1 MTAGHSHVQRRHGP
15 IRPVLLVVVVVLAIV
30 TLVGVVALRP
40 TGVSTTR
47 ARQLG
52 LRSERYRGVVT
63 TVDTGPCSYAP
74 DETCTT
80 ANVRIANGPRAG
92 DATILGPF
100 NDVDATS
107 PRLTK
112 GEKIVLGYEPTTN
125 TYLYADRERR
135 PALGVLT
142 ALFIVAVIVLGRRRG
157 LYALIAL
164 AVTVVIILEFIVP
177 SMLDGRSALL
187 VAVVGAAAIAFIAL
201 YLTHGVNETTTVA
214 LLGTLSA
221 LALTTVLASVFFAVA
236 HFTGLANEEAIYV
249 QAAAGT
255 IDIKGLLLGGAV
267 LGALG
272 ALDDMTITQAAAVY
286 ELQAANPDIHHL
298 RLYRSAMRI
307 GRDHV
312 GSTVN
317 TLLLAY
323 AGASMPLLLLF
334 VLSGQSLGTVANSE
348 TVAVEIVRTLVGS
361 IGLVAAV
368 PITTA
373 LAVWTTVRSPSR
385 AKSSAASTHA
395 QWEDFTPEGH
405 DF

>member
-1 MTAGHSHVQRRHGP
+1 
-15 IRPVLLVVVVVLAIV
+15 
-30 TLVGVVALRP
+30 
-40 TGVSTTR
+40 
-47 ARQLG
+47 
-52 LRSERYRGVVT
+52 
-63 TVDTGPCSYAP
+63 
-74 DETCTT
+74 
-80 ANVRIANGPRAG
+80 
-92 DATILGPF
+92 
-100 NDVDATS
+100 
-107 PRLTK
+107 
-112 GEKIVLGYEPTTN
+112 VLGYEPTTN

-142 ALFIVAVIVLGRRRG
+142 ALFIIAVVVLGRRRG
-157 LYALIAL
+157 FYALIAL
-164 AVTVVIILEFIVP
+164 GLTVAIILEFIVP
-177 SMLDGRSALL
+177 SILDGRSPLL
-187 VAVVGAAAIAFIAL
+187 VAVVGASAIAFLAL
-201 YLTHGVNETTTVA
+201 YMTHGVNETTTVA

-236 HFTGLANEEAIYV
+236 HFTGLASEEAIYV

-286 ELQAANPDIHHL
+286 ELHAANPDIHYL

-334 VLSGQSLGTVANSE
+334 VLSGQSLGTVANNE

-373 LAVWTTVRSPSR
+373 LAVWTAVRRPQR
-385 AKSSAASTHA
+385 VTATPAGTAT
-395 QWEDFTPEGH
+395 WEDFGPEGH
-405 DF
+405 EF